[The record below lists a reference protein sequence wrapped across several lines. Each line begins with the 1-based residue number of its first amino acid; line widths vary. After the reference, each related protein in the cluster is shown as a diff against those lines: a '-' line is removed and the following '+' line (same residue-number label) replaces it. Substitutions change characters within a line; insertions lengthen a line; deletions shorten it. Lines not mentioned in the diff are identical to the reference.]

1 MAGHTASEEYRSEQQ
16 YLDIAAR
23 RCVLPEGF
31 RSATASLSFTPGER
45 PTAEPY
51 SMNLALF
58 LADEPMSAYAGV
70 FTRNAVAGA
79 PVQLARERMDGSPIS
94 GVLVN
99 NRIANVCSQSGM
111 ADARRLTEALG
122 SQLGRRAEEL
132 LSVSTGIIGWS
143 LPTEAM
149 IASFPGLEEQLHDG
163 DALAAARAIMTTD
176 SFPKAR
182 SVRLGEGSLLG
193 IAKGAGMVE
202 PNMATMLVF
211 LFTDVSVDRE
221 TLQSLLSRVSERT
234 FNRITIDGDQSTS
247 DMALA
252 FSSARKPAVDAA
264 ELEEA
269 LVEVCGRL
277 ADDIV
282 RNGEGTAHVMRVHV
296 SGMERE
302 ADATGMAKA
311 VANSPLV
318 KTAIYGNDPNV
329 GRIIAAV
336 GDYAGNHG
344 LRIDTER
351 ITVYLGRETVF
362 ADGAFRLDREKEV
375 RLSDYVKSTA
385 MNPRV
390 RGYPQHDRCVDIHI
404 DFALGSEASTVL
416 GSDLSDEYVHEN
428 ADYRS

>member
-1 MAGHTASEEYRSEQQ
+1 
-16 YLDIAAR
+16 
-23 RCVLPEGF
+23 
-31 RSATASLSFTPGER
+31 
-45 PTAEPY
+45 
-51 SMNLALF
+51 
-58 LADEPMSAYAGV
+58 
-70 FTRNAVAGA
+70 
-79 PVQLARERMDGSPIS
+79 
-94 GVLVN
+94 
-99 NRIANVCSQSGM
+99 
-111 ADARRLTEALG
+111 
-122 SQLGRRAEEL
+122 
-132 LSVSTGIIGWS
+132 
-143 LPTEAM
+143 
-149 IASFPGLEEQLHDG
+149 
-163 DALAAARAIMTTD
+163 
-176 SFPKAR
+176 
-182 SVRLGEGSLLG
+182 
-193 IAKGAGMVE
+193 
-202 PNMATMLVF
+202 VF
-211 LFTDVSVDRE
+211 LFTDVSVERE

-252 FSSARKPAVDAA
+252 FSSARKPGVDAA

-269 LVEVCGRL
+269 LVDVCGRL

-318 KTAIYGNDPNV
+318 KTAVYGNDPNV
-329 GRIIAAV
+329 GRIIAAI

-404 DFALGSEASTVL
+404 DFALGNEASTVL